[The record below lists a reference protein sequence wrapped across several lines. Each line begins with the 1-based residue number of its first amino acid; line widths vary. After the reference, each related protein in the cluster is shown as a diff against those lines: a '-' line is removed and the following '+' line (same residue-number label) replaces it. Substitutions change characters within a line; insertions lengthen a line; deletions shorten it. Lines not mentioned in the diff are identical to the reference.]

1 MKVVLDTFIVEYL
14 YDRMQDIKNE
24 QPEEDQDEKEIN
36 WSEREVGGTLS
47 DQVNNLKEI
56 NRTKSRTFRKGQET
70 K

>member
-24 QPEEDQDEKEIN
+24 QPEEDQYEKEIN
-36 WSEREVGGTLS
+36 WSEREVGGTPS
-47 DQVNNLKEI
+47 DQVKNFKESY
-56 NRTKSRTFRKGQET
+56 RTKSRTFRKGQET